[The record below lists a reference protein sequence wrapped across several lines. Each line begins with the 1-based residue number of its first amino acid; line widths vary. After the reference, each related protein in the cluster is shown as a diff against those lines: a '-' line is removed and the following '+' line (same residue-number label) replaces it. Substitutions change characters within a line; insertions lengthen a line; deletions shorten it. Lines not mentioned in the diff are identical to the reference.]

1 MALSILY
8 WTNTLL
14 PRKGFEKSSNSLLYI
29 QNTYDFQHGKV
40 METFPWLARTGV
52 YVNFIG
58 TCDKP
63 LWMDQRHVEIPPK
76 CLWNGYMGKKHG
88 FLIHENHENPQN
100 CSKWVEIRPKKI
112 IPLPKWRRMT

>member
-1 MALSILY
+1 MEKHRKIYDLALSILY

-14 PRKGFEKSSNSLLYI
+14 PRKGFEKSSNSLLCI

-40 METFPWLARTGV
+40 IETFPWLARTGL

-63 LWMDQRHVEIPPK
+63 IWMEQRHVEIPLK
-76 CLWNGYMGKKHG
+76 RFYNDYTDKMDEMSMLT
-88 FLIHENHENPQN
+88 L
-100 CSKWVEIRPKKI
+100 
-112 IPLPKWRRMT
+112 

>member
-1 MALSILY
+1 MHDGKYENCFSKQMALSILY

-40 METFPWLARTGV
+40 METFPWLARTGL

-76 CLWNGYMGKKHG
+76 CFWNGYMGKK
-88 FLIHENHENPQN
+88 
-100 CSKWVEIRPKKI
+100 
-112 IPLPKWRRMT
+112 